1 MLDTFNFDPV
11 QKDRWTSYDL
21 KAVEFINKN
30 QEPKITYDYLLGLK
44 FDEEL
49 NKNLSFEAALAK
61 DYKIFDYGNFTI
73 EYSFVYLRPEIFYQ
87 FYEPQMKE
95 WMK

>member
-11 QKDRWTSYDL
+11 QHDRWTSYDL

-44 FDEEL
+44 FDE
-49 NKNLSFEAALAK
+49 
-61 DYKIFDYGNFTI
+61 
-73 EYSFVYLRPEIFYQ
+73 
-87 FYEPQMKE
+87 
-95 WMK
+95 